1 MFSLEEL
8 TKDELI
14 EWIRKNEPEIDEGE
28 IVKQTLIQR
37 IEYAFEKSTSFF
49 ERHKEVSSKASELIN
64 PYIPDGAK
72 GGMRIYNVP
81 ADVIQRYQALDKNEK
96 IYGQSM
102 AHGTLSAGKQ
112 VRKLP
117 NLRHI
122 SLNRNRNNLME
133 ESDYGT
139 ED

>member
-81 ADVIQRYQALDKNEK
+81 ADVIQRYQALDKERKDLWTEYGAWNALGREASEK
-96 IYGQSM
+96 IAQFAAYQLEQKQKQSYG
-102 AHGTLSAGKQ
+102 GK
-112 VRKLP
+112 
-117 NLRHI
+117 
-122 SLNRNRNNLME
+122 
-133 ESDYGT
+133 
-139 ED
+139 